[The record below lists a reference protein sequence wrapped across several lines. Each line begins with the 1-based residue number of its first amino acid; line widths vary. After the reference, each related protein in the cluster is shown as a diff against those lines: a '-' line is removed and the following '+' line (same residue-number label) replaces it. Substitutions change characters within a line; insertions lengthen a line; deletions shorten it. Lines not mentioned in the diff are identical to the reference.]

1 MIKEKRILIKMSQE
15 TLAEKAGLS
24 WRQIQRIENDEYNTT
39 VNTFTKI
46 AKVLNFTDDEI
57 VSYIRN
63 APEIG

>member
-15 TLAEKAGLS
+15 TLAEKVGLS

-39 VNTFTKI
+39 VNTFTRI
-46 AKVLNFTDDEI
+46 AKALNFTDDEI